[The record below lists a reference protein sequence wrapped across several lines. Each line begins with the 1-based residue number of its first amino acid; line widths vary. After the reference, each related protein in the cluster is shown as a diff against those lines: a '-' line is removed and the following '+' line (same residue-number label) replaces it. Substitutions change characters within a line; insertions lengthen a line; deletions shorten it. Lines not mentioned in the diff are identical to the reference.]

1 MLQNWTNLYKLCLK
15 YSICS
20 VSAVK
25 QGVCIVFYLGVA
37 RSKARLAARNAKN
50 GPSADKT
57 SAGSGSSLC
66 LENWSSN
73 ELLLN
78 PRPINFGTY
87 ALSASLE
94 EKMNKLRT
102 EIKIVVSRKM
112 KSARLCLVCHEFMTF
127 SCLFF
132 LFISWTYESSP
143 ERNRLIMRLG
153 RRASS
158 RMEMKNVRKRVLASW
173 PLTFPVDEVLQQAL
187 STDFALALLPVQGWI
202 GGIRDLLYEWRWWQR
217 IESEKRMEKHVFDGL
232 MNLASTTVD
241 NPPKLV
247 LRVDWGLF
255 QRTKKKPL

>member
-1 MLQNWTNLYKLCLK
+1 
-15 YSICS
+15 
-20 VSAVK
+20 
-25 QGVCIVFYLGVA
+25 
-37 RSKARLAARNAKN
+37 
-50 GPSADKT
+50 
-57 SAGSGSSLC
+57 
-66 LENWSSN
+66 
-73 ELLLN
+73 
-78 PRPINFGTY
+78 
-87 ALSASLE
+87 LSASLE

-247 LRVDWGLF
+247 LRVDGGLF
-255 QRTKKKPL
+255 QITQKKNRCNKQFSPLQNQHFLFIHQQSTKINSLKPMKSHILQSNLDLRTPLYTYFGFT